1 MPVINTA
8 QENFRRATAL
18 QAPSAYATAS
28 SILLQA
34 APASGASGTGNVLLW
49 DVNTSSVSGT
59 NPSLLYVMP
68 FMISATTAQT
78 AIGMR
83 LLGWRKYLDTA
94 GTLSGVSIITDT
106 AGNFQCNANPTLAVG
121 QAVTIAGT
129 FGGTGTITVP
139 AYSNPTTY
147 YIIATNGST
156 TFQLSATLG
165 GSPIT
170 TTTGT
175 PTGVTYTRSNV
186 SSFWYMPTVLA
197 DFTLGFTSG
206 TVPNYPMD
214 GALNTRTFSSITQVS
229 GTPAANL
236 YSPATAAG
244 ANVEPAYAMVDVAGA
259 SYVTAQFKAS
269 AATDMGT
276 FWSNL

>member
-78 AIGMR
+78 GIGMR

-94 GTLSGVSIITDT
+94 GTLAGVTIADT
-106 AGNFQCNANPTLAVG
+106 AGNFTCNANVLVVG
-121 QAVTIAGT
+121 QAVTITGT
-129 FGGTGTITVP
+129 LGGTGSITGYV
-139 AYSNPTTY
+139 NPKTY

-165 GSPIT
+165 GSAIVT
-170 TTTGT
+170 TAGT
-175 PTGVTYTRSNV
+175 PTGLQYTRTTGTG
-186 SSFWYMPTVLA
+186 FWYMPTVLA
-197 DFTLGFTSG
+197 DFTLTFTSG
-206 TVPNYPMD
+206 TVPNYTMD
-214 GALNTRTFSSITQVS
+214 GALNTRTFSGITQVA

-236 YSPATAAG
+236 YSPVTALGSA
-244 ANVEPAYAMVDVAGA
+244 VEPAYAMVDIAGA